1 METDIFTNMLIL
13 QIILHVKNGH
23 AIDNSHGIPV
33 SNRINLALLSLDS
46 SRIHLSLTEG
56 ITVYHKYGLA

>member
-1 METDIFTNMLIL
+1 MLIL
-13 QIILHVKNGH
+13 QIILHVKRGH
-23 AIDNSHGIPV
+23 AMNSIHGIPV

-46 SRIHLSLTEG
+46 SRIHLNLREG